1 MTLYSILNTNGR
13 IRKEPVSIAV
23 AITLIMLVIFPG
35 VSMVGAAFSGQYT
48 VLLPF
53 QFSITFPSVGYIPSE
68 EELAKGKFLVAS
80 RQLRDPMFSETIIL
94 LINYNWHG
102 ATGLV
107 INKPTKVNLSA
118 VFPEI
123 DGLQQRTDTVYMGGP
138 LSISQMLLLV
148 RSGNQPEGSNH
159 VFGDIYVSSS
169 QTLLQKMIDDTDKG
183 DRFRIYA
190 GYSGWVPGQLER
202 EVSRGDWHVLQADA
216 ETIFDKA
223 PSKIWPE
230 LIRRSPDQWARVQAN

>member
-1 MTLYSILNTNGR
+1 MLYSILNTNGR
-13 IRKEPVSIAV
+13 IRKEPVSIVV

-35 VSMVGAAFSGQYT
+35 VSIVGAKFSGQYT

-53 QFSITFPSVGYIPSE
+53 RFSITFPSVSYILSE

-80 RQLRDPMFSETIIL
+80 RQLRDPIFSETVIL

-102 ATGLV
+102 ARGLV

-138 LSISQMLLLV
+138 LSTSQMSLLV
-148 RSGNQPEGSNH
+148 RSDNQPEESNH

-169 QTLLQKMIDDTDKG
+169 RTVLQQMIDDTDKG
-183 DRFRIYA
+183 DSLRIYA
-190 GYSGWVPGQLER
+190 GYSGWVRGQLER

-216 ETIFDKA
+216 ETIFDKT

-230 LIRRSPDQWARVQAN
+230 LIRRSPAQLVRVQAN